1 MKKIYALGL
10 ALLAGGWLM
19 AQTTY
24 QVTFQVDM
32 TGQTVSANGV
42 HVAGSFQGWSPNS
55 TSMTQITGTDIYEVT
70 ATVDSGFVEFKYL
83 NGDSWNEV
91 ENVPDICRVEY
102 AGGWNNRWLTVRS
115 DTTLKAVM
123 YAGSA
128 AAGEVAVRLR
138 VDMQNETPAGPGL
151 VTAPGDYQEAAGYPG
166 NWAPSTPVMADPDS
180 NNVYEL
186 VLSLPPSDTFA
197 YKFAK
202 DTSWSAGNNES
213 VPSACEVNGNRQM
226 ITAIMDTLYN
236 EVCYASCVDCPSA
249 PVSTYSMTINVDL
262 NANCFFD
269 PSNDHVD
276 VAGTMNGWGG
286 GDTLTDSD
294 GDGIYTITLDVDS
307 GEVKYK
313 ARVLRNGNTNWEG
326 GGDKIVNLASDTI
339 LDVRCFGSD
348 TYGACDPLPG
358 LATVTF
364 RVDVTNQG
372 TLAGDVFVMGDFT
385 EVNWQDGALTMA
397 PVLGSPGVY
406 EIVVNDFCPAV
417 IQYKFGHGTPGD
429 PSAVEETYDFSVD
442 GCGVE
447 NGTFPDNRQHIRVDD
462 TDITLQYEF
471 DSCTEL
477 TIGIEE
483 ENENQIV
490 VRPNP
495 FEQTAIV
502 DLGIDQDYTLN
513 IYDLSGRVVKSY
525 HGVRGQVQIDRY
537 NMENGIYLLV
547 VSNEAGLEKATKF
560 VVK

>member
-42 HVAGSFQGWSPNS
+42 HVAGSFQSWSPNTTTMS
-55 TSMTQITGTDIYEVT
+55 QVGTSNIYEVT

-83 NGDSWNEV
+83 NGDTWNDA

-115 DTTLKAVM
+115 DTTLKAVLF
-123 YAGSA
+123 AGA
-128 AAGEVAVRLR
+128 APAGEVAVRLR

-151 VTAPGDYQEAAGYPG
+151 ITAPGSYQAAAGYPG
-166 NWAPSTPVMADPDS
+166 DWAPSTAVMADPDS
-180 NNVYEL
+180 NDVWEL
-186 VLSLPPSDTFA
+186 IITLPPSDTFS

-213 VPSACEVNGNRQM
+213 VPSACEVGGNRQM
-226 ITAIMDTLYN
+226 VTASSDTLY
-236 EVCYASCVDCPSA
+236 EQVCYASCVACPTA
-249 PVSTYSMTINVDL
+249 PTPVYNMTVNVDL
-262 NANCFFD
+262 SANCFFD
-269 PSNDHVD
+269 PANDFVD
-276 VAGTMNGWGG
+276 IAGTLNGWGG
-286 GDTLTDSD
+286 GDTLTDPD
-294 GDGIYTITLDVDS
+294 GDGVYSITLAVDS

-326 GGDKIVNLASDTI
+326 GGDKIVNLMSDTI
-339 LDVRCFGSD
+339 LVARCFGND
-348 TYGACDPLPG
+348 NPGACDPLPG
-358 LATVTF
+358 LAQVTF

-372 TLAGDVFVMGDFT
+372 TLAGDVYVMGDFT
-385 EVNWQDGALTMA
+385 EVNWQDGALTMN

-406 EIVVNDFCPAV
+406 EVVVNDFCPAV

-429 PSAVEETYDFSVD
+429 ANSVDETYDFSVD

-447 NGTFPDNRQHIRVDD
+447 NGTFPDNRQHIRTDD
-462 TDITLQYEF
+462 SDVILQYEF
-471 DSCTEL
+471 DSCTQL
-477 TIGIEE
+477 TIGIDEE
-483 ENENQIV
+483 DENKIV
-490 VRPNP
+490 IRPNP
-495 FEQTAIV
+495 FEESAIV
-502 DLGIDQDYTLN
+502 DLGIEQDYTLN

-525 HGVRGQVQIDRY
+525 HGVRGQVQIDRT

-547 VSNEAGLEKATKF
+547 VTNETGLEKATKF
-560 VVK
+560 IVK